1 MLNRAIVLQV
11 ASKLC
16 AAAGLQAVALQ
27 SRCKSRPTIMW
38 RHTRLTL
45 TSSFGMLLSFMV
57 IAGLAGCLTSTA
69 GAQETASPGDWSG
82 WRGPL
87 RDGVCTETGLLDTW
101 NDTEPPLRWK
111 VTGLGQGFS
120 TVSLANGVIY
130 TMGERDGK
138 TWLIALDEHNGKKGW
153 AASVGSGK
161 PNSTPT
167 VDLDRVFALGHAGDL
182 VCVDAQN
189 GEEVWR
195 RNIAEEFGGNV
206 VSDVG
211 YSESVLVD
219 GNRVLCTPG
228 GGDAIV
234 VALERTTGDVL
245 WKASLHE
252 AREELSAKGAD
263 GAGCSSIVLSE
274 ACGIRQYVQL
284 VGRGLISVRA
294 DDGKLLWVYNRVA
307 NNLANISTPIVRGDY
322 VFCST
327 AYSTGSALLRIV
339 PDGKGLRANE
349 EYFLG
354 FREMQNHHGGLVL
367 VDDHIYSGHGHNNG
381 FPLCIEM
388 KTGKVAW
395 RPGRG
400 PGTGSAA
407 VLYADGH
414 MYFRY
419 ENGVMALIQA
429 TPEQYILKGS
439 FRIASDL
446 GKSWPHPVVAGGML
460 YLRDEDAL
468 LCYDLRLPRVA
479 ARP

>member
-1 MLNRAIVLQV
+1 MLWHTYFRLRAVSGVL
-11 ASKLC
+11 
-16 AAAGLQAVALQ
+16 
-27 SRCKSRPTIMW
+27 
-38 RHTRLTL
+38 LTL
-45 TSSFGMLLSFMV
+45 MFVPVLV
-57 IAGLAGCLTSTA
+57 EHRTSTA
-69 GAQETASPGDWSG
+69 ASEDTSSPDGWPG

-87 RDGVCTETGLLDTW
+87 RDGVCTETGLLDKW
-101 NDTEPPLRWK
+101 DDEGPPLSWK
-111 VTGLGQGFS
+111 VTGLGQGYS
-120 TVSLANGVIY
+120 SVSVVRGVIY
-130 TMGERDGK
+130 TMGEHDGK
-138 TWLIALDEHNGKKGW
+138 AKLLALDEHNGKERW
-153 AASVGSGK
+153 SAPVGTGK

-167 VDLDRVFALGHAGDL
+167 VDRGQIFALGYKGDL

-189 GEEVWR
+189 GDQVWY
-195 RNIAEEFGGNV
+195 RNITEEFGGKL
-206 VSDVG
+206 VSDIG
-211 YSESVLVD
+211 YSESLLVD

-228 GGDAIV
+228 GDDATI

-245 WKASLHE
+245 WKASLNE

-263 GAGCSSIVLSE
+263 GAGFSSIVLSE

-284 VGRGLISVRA
+284 VGRGVISVRA

-307 NNLANISTPIVRGDY
+307 NNLANISTPIIRGDY

-327 AYSTGSALLRIV
+327 AYSTGSALLKIV
-339 PDGKGLRANE
+339 PDGTGLQATE
-349 EYFLG
+349 EYFLD
-354 FREMQNHHGGLVL
+354 FRKMQNHHGGLVL

-407 VLYADGH
+407 ILYADGH

-419 ENGVMALIQA
+419 ENGVMALVQA
-429 TPEQYILKGS
+429 TPDKYVLKGT
-439 FRIASDL
+439 FKIDSDL

-468 LCYDLRLPRVA
+468 LCYDLRQPKASSRQ
-479 ARP
+479 